1 MKIGYARV
9 STPEQSFDL
18 QIDALKKAGS
28 QKIYKEVVSGAKAE
42 RPVLNELL
50 NNVRSGDIVI
60 IWKLDRLG
68 RSLKHLIELV
78 NEILNKGVDLQSIN
92 DPIDTT
98 TAQGRLSFNL
108 FACLAEF
115 ERDIIRERTQAGL
128 SAARARGRKG
138 GRPKGLSQE
147 AESTACAAETL
158 YREGKLSVQ
167 QVADKLRISKSTLY
181 SYLRHRGIQIGSYK
195 KMSSSK

>member
-42 RPVLNELL
+42 RPVLDELL
-50 NNVRSGDIVI
+50 KNVRPGDIVI

-68 RSLKHLIELV
+68 RSLKHLIEFV
-78 NEILNKGVDLQSIN
+78 NEMINKGVDLQSIN

-167 QVADKLRISKSTLY
+167 QVADKLGISKSTLY
-181 SYLRHRGIQIGSYK
+181 SYLRYRGIQIGSYR